1 MTKQHSIGR
10 AEREK
15 LHRDVAII
23 EADPVSARTAPK
35 ITQKDVEIL
44 MDSMSPEGR
53 AHVAMMAV
61 HRAGI
66 RPATWPK

>member
-1 MTKQHSIGR
+1 MAKQHSIDR

-15 LHRDVAII
+15 LHREVAII
-23 EADPVSARTAPK
+23 EAARASARTAPK
-35 ITQKDVEIL
+35 ITQKDVELL

-61 HRAGI
+61 HRLGPKPI
-66 RPATWPK
+66 R